1 MQEVRVLCLRAIH
14 YLTLRIRKTHII
26 LEYIRLKQEES
37 KAVKAMFEY
46 VQEREISRRLE
57 QRTMVYIITHGE
69 VEKGRP
75 GKLSE
80 RGRNQVMELAHS
92 RIVVGVQKLYS
103 SPKREALETSELLRK
118 EFDCALEKMDCLTD
132 LQMGFNWDDDEKLK
146 ASIALLWKD
155 EDFKTEKGESLA
167 DARERIGEC
176 MNGIAAKHPGN
187 SVAVVTHSIIATL
200 FFSLVTAA
208 PLDINEW
215 LMTGHAS
222 CATYEYA
229 NTGWTLLMPSD
240 NSFQSSP
247 SSVADWLPDEIFD

>member
-1 MQEVRVLCLRAIH
+1 M
-14 YLTLRIRKTHII
+14 RKTHII
-26 LEYIRLKQEES
+26 LEYIRLRREKS

-46 VQEREISRRLE
+46 VQEREYSRRLE
-57 QRTMVYIITHGE
+57 PRTMVYIIIHGE
-69 VEKGRP
+69 AERMHD

-92 RIVVGVQKLYS
+92 RLVVGVQKIYS
-103 SPKREALETSELLRK
+103 SPQKEALETTEILRK
-118 EFDCALEKMDCLTD
+118 EFECTTERMDCLTD
-132 LQMGFNWDDDEKLK
+132 LELGFNWDDDEKLK
-146 ASIALLWKD
+146 ASIPSMWKD
-155 EDFKTEKGESLA
+155 EDFRTERGESLA

-176 MNGIAAKHPGN
+176 MSKIAAKHPG
-187 SVAVVTHSIIATL
+187 SSIGVVTHSIMATL

-229 NTGWTLLMPSD
+229 NVGWTLIMPSD
-240 NSFQSSP
+240 SSFQSNP
-247 SSVADWLPDEIFD
+247 SSVADWLPDDIFD